1 MVISISLSE
10 SDLQRIKDVLG
21 IDTYDETLKYNI
33 RAHIEDLQALN
44 TKICQTVKD

>member
-21 IDTYDETLKYNI
+21 IDTYDDIHKAFIDAMDRLLSNEEENK
-33 RAHIEDLQALN
+33 EG
-44 TKICQTVKD
+44 